1 MARLI
6 RNTAILAKIE
16 SAYGT
21 DAVPTGAANAI
32 LIANA
37 QFEDNQD
44 YVDRKLVRPYLGGSS
59 QLIGA
64 RNLGISFEVELSG
77 AGTAGTAPAWGPL
90 LQACGFA
97 LDDQAAY
104 VAYTPLSA
112 SFPSLTIY
120 YCLDGVIRKALGC
133 RGTAELDMSQGAKPA
148 LKFKFTGLAGGVAE
162 AALPSATLTAFTPPV
177 AITDP
182 GAGDIL
188 LGCTLAAGALSGGA
202 AYPSR
207 GLSVN
212 IGAGVQ
218 HIPLLGGESVD
229 ITDRGVTG
237 SVTLDLTAAQEVSFD
252 AAIGGGQLTS
262 LGFEFGTVAGNI
274 IAVYAPS
281 VQRLRPK
288 DNDTNGR
295 LLAEIALRMLP
306 VSGNDEL
313 TLIVK

>member
-32 LIANA
+32 LIADA
-37 QFEDNQD
+37 QFEDNQE
-44 YVDRKLVRPYLGGSS
+44 YVDRNLVRPYLGGSS

-64 RNLGISFEVELSG
+64 RSIGIQFEVELSG
-77 AGTAGTAPAWGPL
+77 SGTAGTAPAWGPL

-97 LDDQAAY
+97 LDDQVAY
-104 VAYTPLSA
+104 VAYAPISA

-120 YCLDGVIRKALGC
+120 YYLDGVLRKALGC
-133 RGTAELDMSQGAKPA
+133 RGTVELDMTLGAKPA
-148 LKFKFTGLAGGVAE
+148 LKFKFTGLAGGAAE
-162 AALPSATLTAFTPPV
+162 AALPSTTLTAFTPPV
-177 AITDP
+177 AITNP

-188 LGCTLAAGALSGGA
+188 LGCALAAGALSGGT

-207 GLSVN
+207 GLSLN
-212 IGAGVQ
+212 LGASVQ
-218 HIPLLGGESVD
+218 HSPLLGGESVD

-252 AAIGGGQLTS
+252 AAIGSGTLAS

-274 IAVYAPS
+274 IAVYAPQ

-288 DNDTNGR
+288 DNNQGGR

-313 TLIVK
+313 TIVVK